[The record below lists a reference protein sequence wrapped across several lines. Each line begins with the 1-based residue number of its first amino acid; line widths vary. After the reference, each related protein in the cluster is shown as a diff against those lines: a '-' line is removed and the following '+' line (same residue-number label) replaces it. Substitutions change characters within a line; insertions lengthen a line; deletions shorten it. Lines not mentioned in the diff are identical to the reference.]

1 VTTPLVIAIPT
12 RQRLATLKHALH
24 TCLTQDYD
32 NFQIIV
38 LVNRCCSTSRWLDT
52 LSSPRVRCLES
63 DSDLPMTENW
73 ERLFEVS
80 LHPDSYVFFL
90 GDDDGLLPGALALA
104 DHLIRRHRPAVLNWE
119 KAEYAWPDIQVPV
132 YANYASLRL
141 SKAVEIRETSTFL
154 DHAHSF
160 RAPYHDGPGIY
171 SSFVSLALLDDVRR
185 RTQGRFFQSCSP
197 DVYSCYAL
205 AGSIDR
211 FLRCR
216 FALSVN
222 GASGRSNGISYV
234 HHFDSVSSATFRAG
248 TAIHRSLVHA
258 PSVAIAEADGLLTAR
273 DSLPNSFRPYTFDY
287 DALLRR
293 LKVEA
298 DGEQNERRHA
308 NLVHALQVIAGRNH
322 RPRPCVKSYTDSPST
337 KDRLGPVYGFSPH
350 DMRLTIDLGRIGVGN
365 IAQACDALA
374 MLNPLENIDGALSCH
389 TPTVKRT
396 LPRLL
401 SKLFSGPPK
410 TITNS

>member
-1 VTTPLVIAIPT
+1 MSTPLVITIPT
-12 RQRLATLKHALH
+12 RQRLTTLKYAIQ

-38 LVNRCCSTSRWLDT
+38 LVNGCSATSRWLNT
-52 LSSPRVRCLES
+52 LSDPRIRCVES
-63 DSDLPMTENW
+63 DSDLPMTANW
-73 ERLFEVS
+73 ERLFQVS

-90 GDDDGLLPGALALA
+90 GDDDGLLPGALVLA
-104 DHLIRRHRPAVLNWE
+104 DRLISQHRPTILNWE

-141 SKAVEIRETSTFL
+141 SSVVEICETDTFL
-154 DHAHSF
+154 DHAHNF
-160 RAPYHDGPGIY
+160 RAAYHDGPGIY
-171 SSFVSLALLDDVRR
+171 SSFVSLRLLDDVRR

-205 AGSIDR
+205 AGSIDE

-234 HHFDSVSSATFRAG
+234 HHFDSVPSATFRAG
-248 TAIHRSLVHA
+248 TSIHSSLVHA

-273 DSLPNSFRPYTFDY
+273 ESLPANFHRYTFDY

-298 DGEQNERRHA
+298 DGERNEHRRA
-308 NLVHALQVIAGRNH
+308 NLVHALQVIADRNH
-322 RPRPCVKSYTDSPST
+322 RPRPCVKSCTDLPNT
-337 KDRLGPVYGFSPH
+337 RDKLGPAYGFFPH
-350 DMRLTIDLGRIGVGN
+350 DMRLTIDLARIGIAN
-365 IAQACDALA
+365 IAEACEALA
-374 MLNPLENIDGALSCH
+374 MLNPLENIDGTISCH
-389 TPTVKRT
+389 NPTVKRT
-396 LPRLL
+396 LPKWL
-401 SKLFSGPPK
+401 KKVFSGSPK
-410 TITNS
+410 RFLK